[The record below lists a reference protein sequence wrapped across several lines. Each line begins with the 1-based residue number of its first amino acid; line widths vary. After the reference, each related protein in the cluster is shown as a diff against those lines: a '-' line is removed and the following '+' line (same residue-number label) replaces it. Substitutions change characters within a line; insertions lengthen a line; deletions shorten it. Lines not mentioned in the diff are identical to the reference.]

1 MSIPKITSTRPYVLP
16 VGIALIDIAFHT
28 TSLDPLNPIKLWS
41 LGLMAA
47 WMFADMMSSGE
58 FVDRLRSQSIFKFLI
73 FTLAGFIFFQFIA
86 LLHTVPMTVGLL
98 GDTSRNLGFL
108 NYFFLSIVVTYSALK
123 ISSHNMYLLFWTS
136 TFLLTIFSV
145 YGAFQYFKVDFIKW
159 SNPYN
164 PIILTTGNP
173 DFAATFLG
181 LLTVICFGALFI
193 KLEKKFLFYL
203 IGLCMFSVA
212 VIYLTHALQGL
223 VAVAVGF
230 GFILFMF
237 ALQKNKKIAFSL
249 LAIEILGGVLSIL
262 GMLQI
267 GPLTKYLFKSSVTDR
282 GYDWRAALAMFK
294 SHPFFGV
301 GVDSYSDFFM
311 QYREA
316 KYPLLYGYSQGVNN
330 AHNVFLQLFATSGV
344 FVGVLYIFWIA
355 FVSWRAV
362 VVLRKNSG
370 TIQMAFAALVAGWI
384 VFVAQ
389 SFISVDV
396 LVISIWGWVLGGA
409 IIGCSMSSGTIPVKD
424 LAKEQVRSP
433 QRGKSAKD
441 KPQSVHRGFVFVFTL
456 VPLLF
461 VVVPMYRNE
470 VNAEKFLRYSLPSD
484 PAGQTL
490 YKNIAEATFNQPLLN
505 PNYKEQIAAKM
516 AQNNLLDES
525 VDFFKRTIKLDSRNG
540 NSLSLLALVYEN
552 SKNPIEA
559 IKVRRQLAL
568 IDPYGANNLLALE
581 NDYLKVGDK
590 ANATK
595 VQESI
600 LQMAPGT
607 DIAKRAVEL
616 LSSISKPSKN

>member
-1 MSIPKITSTRPYVLP
+1 M
-16 VGIALIDIAFHT
+16 GIALIDLAFHT
-28 TSLDPLNPIKLWS
+28 TSLDPLNPAKLWV
-41 LGLMAA
+41 LGLISA
-47 WMFADMMSSGE
+47 WMFADLTSSSE
-58 FVDRLRSQSIFKFLI
+58 FIYYLRDQVAFKLFISVLVG
-73 FTLAGFIFFQFIA
+73 FTIFIFVAFLQTSPKTI
-86 LLHTVPMTVGLL
+86 GLL
-98 GDTSRNLGFL
+98 GDTSRNLGLL
-108 NYFFLSIVVTYSALK
+108 NYLFLAIVMIYVTVKISLKNIYVLVWTTIVLLSI
-123 ISSHNMYLLFWTS
+123 SSF
-136 TFLLTIFSV
+136 
-145 YGAFQYFKVDFIKW
+145 YGSLQYFKVDFIKW

-173 DFAATFLG
+173 DFAASLLG
-181 LLTVICFGALFI
+181 LLVVICFGALFT
-193 KLEKKFLFYL
+193 KLQKKFQFYL
-203 IGLCMFSVA
+203 VALCMFSII
-212 VIYLTHALQGL
+212 VIYLTRALQGL
-223 VAVAVGF
+223 VGVSAGL

-237 ALQKNKKIAFSL
+237 ALQKNKKIAVSL
-249 LAIEILGGVLSIL
+249 LSIEILVGVLSIL

-267 GPLTKYLFKSSVTDR
+267 GPLTKYFFKSSITDR
-282 GYDWRAALAMFK
+282 GYDWRAAIAMFK
-294 SHPFFGV
+294 AHPLFGV
-301 GVDSYSDFFM
+301 GVDRYSDFFM
-311 QYREA
+311 QYRDP

-330 AHNVFLQLFATSGV
+330 AHNVFLQFFATSGV
-344 FVGVLYIFWIA
+344 FVGVLYILLIA

-362 VVLRKNSG
+362 VVLRRNSG
-370 TIQMAFAALVAGWI
+370 PTQMILTALIAGWI
-384 VFVAQ
+384 VYVAQ

-409 IIGCSMSSGTIPVKD
+409 IVGCSMSSATLPMGD
-424 LAKEQVRSP
+424 LSIKPGRSLHG
-433 QRGKSAKD
+433 GKSAKD
-441 KPQSVHRGFVFVFTL
+441 KPQSVYRGFVFVLTL
-456 VPLLF
+456 IPLLF

-470 VNAEKFLRYSLPSD
+470 VNTEKFLRYSLPSD

-552 SKNPIEA
+552 SKNPLEA

-590 ANATK
+590 AKASK

-616 LSSISKPSKN
+616 LSSTSKPNKN